1 MPDRVTRYR
10 PVSGMQLRA
19 GRYGQSS
26 VMGWPPRVSPSAL
39 PSQITQRDIGMTH
52 GATSCQSTIGTAGKK
67 PRRGSRGPSSEA
79 TFAVREHQ
87 EHLLA
92 IQPVGAV
99 AAPFD
104 RGLSVLKPRYDS
116 CKRMPDLRDTSVEWI
131 GLSAWRNLDAG
142 HGTKQQV

>member
-1 MPDRVTRYR
+1 MA
-10 PVSGMQLRA
+10 QLRVNRLLA
-19 GRYGQSS
+19 QL
-26 VMGWPPRVSPSAL
+26 V
-39 PSQITQRDIGMTH
+39 
-52 GATSCQSTIGTAGKK
+52 K

-92 IQPVGAV
+92 IQPVGAA

-116 CKRMPDLRDTSVEWI
+116 CKRRPDLRDTSVEWI

-142 HGTKQQV
+142 HGTKQQA